1 MRLII
6 ILLLSVV
13 LTSLV
18 LWAADHRTSVRLTT
32 DKGDILIELYNETPR
47 HRDNFIKLCQNHFYD
62 SLIFHR
68 VIAGFMIQTGDPKSK
83 GADLNIPLG
92 DGGPGYDLPAEIRF
106 PQFFHKRGALAAARE
121 SDSTN
126 PDRRSSGSQFYIVWG
141 KRISNNELDD
151 IATSV
156 KLNTGQNLS
165 WPDSIRLIYRK
176 QGGTPYLDGQY
187 SVFGEVVEG
196 LDVVNK
202 IQKAVTVDNDRPYHD
217 VVILKTEVVHASH

>member
-18 LWAADHRTSVRLTT
+18 LRAADHRTRVRLMT

-126 PDRRSSGSQFYIVWG
+126 PDRRSSGSQFYIV
-141 KRISNNELDD
+141 
-151 IATSV
+151 
-156 KLNTGQNLS
+156 
-165 WPDSIRLIYRK
+165 
-176 QGGTPYLDGQY
+176 
-187 SVFGEVVEG
+187 
-196 LDVVNK
+196 
-202 IQKAVTVDNDRPYHD
+202 
-217 VVILKTEVVHASH
+217 